1 MNDVAK
7 LAIYSTAAAGFSVA
21 AHRSAARLGLPA
33 AVVAIVGSILFAA
46 LARA

>member
-1 MNDVAK
+1 MNDLTK
-7 LAIYSTAAAGFSVA
+7 LAVYSTAAAGFSVA

-33 AVVAIVGSILFAA
+33 AAVSIIGAVLFAA